1 MSSDQLIISRLT
13 SGIKKLNTIKIPKE
27 IINIAKNLIID
38 ISGVTFA
45 GSRTKS
51 ASLIYNLAEET
62 YLEGNCEI
70 IGMKKKLNP
79 AGAAFV
85 NGAFGHSLDFDDNC
99 YAGVVHGSSV
109 VFPAV
114 LACAQQNKLSGAQ
127 LLKSF
132 IIGLEIQFAVAKA
145 FSNDIYHKGWWTT
158 SVFGSV
164 GSTAGTA
171 SLLGLKTNKIY
182 HKGWWTTS
190 VFGSVGSTAGTAS
203 LLGLKTNKIKNALS
217 ISLSGVG
224 AVRAI
229 RGTNAKHYYCGKS
242 AENGI
247 LSSNI
252 AKKGATG
259 PNDVFEDRNGILK
272 ILNDNEFNYEFIK
285 NIGEDFSLLD
295 PGVDIKKYPVCYA
308 SHAAADG
315 INSILKSKK
324 IKIREISQVICTVP
338 PIIASNLTYNNPK
351 TVKEAQFSMQFSIAM
366 IIKFGSIKLN
376 FLDDQYISD
385 EDTKKLME
393 IIDMRVGELPNNIKK
408 SEIIC
413 PEWSNVKLFDKSGNC
428 YEKFVGAPIG
438 SAKKP
443 LDQVMLFNKFKS
455 CIEFSGISKSPDY
468 LYNKLI
474 NIEEIKNC
482 RKLF

>member
-27 IINIAKNLIID
+27 IIDIAKNLIID

-51 ASLIYNLAEET
+51 ASLIYSIAKET
-62 YLEGNCEI
+62 YLEGNCEV

-85 NGAFGHSLDFDDNC
+85 NGALGHSLDFDDNC

-114 LACAQQNKLSGAQ
+114 LACAQQYKLSGTE

-145 FSNDIYHKGWWTT
+145 FSND
-158 SVFGSV
+158 
-164 GSTAGTA
+164 
-171 SLLGLKTNKIY
+171 IY

-259 PNDVFEDRNGILK
+259 PNDVFEDRNGLLK
-272 ILNDNEFNYEFIK
+272 ILNDNKFNYELIK
-285 NIGEDFSLLD
+285 NIGDDFSLLH

-338 PIIASNLTYNNPK
+338 PIIASNLTYNNPT

-376 FLDDQYISD
+376 FLDDQYILD

-413 PEWSNVKLFDKSGNC
+413 PEWSNVKLVDKSGNC
-428 YEKFVGAPIG
+428 YEKFMGAPIG

-443 LDQVMLFNKFKS
+443 LDQAMLFNKFKS
-455 CIEFSGISKSPDY
+455 CIEFSGISQSPDY
-468 LYNKLI
+468 LYDKLI
-474 NIEEIKNC
+474 NIEEIRNC

>member
-27 IINIAKNLIID
+27 IVNIAKNLIID

-114 LACAQQNKLSGAQ
+114 LACAQQNKLSGTQ

-171 SLLGLKTNKIY
+171 SLLGLN
-182 HKGWWTTS
+182 
-190 VFGSVGSTAGTAS
+190 
-203 LLGLKTNKIKNALS
+203 TNKIKNALS

-272 ILNDNEFNYEFIK
+272 ILNDNEFNYELIK
-285 NIGEDFSLLD
+285 NIGDDFSLLD

-315 INSILKSKK
+315 INYILKSKK

-338 PIIASNLTYNNPK
+338 PIIASNLTYNNP
-351 TVKEAQFSMQFSIAM
+351 TSVKEAQFSMQFAISIV
-366 IIKFGSIKLN
+366 IKYGSIKLDY
-376 FLDDQYISD
+376 LDDEYLFD
-385 EDTKKLME
+385 ESIKKLMKKVVME
-393 IIDMRVGELPNNIKK
+393 VGCLPK
-408 SEIIC
+408 SSKQDDEVIC
-413 PEWSNVKLFDKSGNC
+413 PEWSNVKVFDKYGNS
-428 YEKFVGAPIG
+428 YEKFMGAPIG
-438 SAKKP
+438 SSQKP
-443 LDQVMLFNKFKS
+443 LTQKMLFEKFKS
-455 CIEFSGISKSPDY
+455 CIEFSKTSHSSEV
-468 LYNKLI
+468 LYDKLI
-474 NIEEIKNC
+474 NIEKIKNC
-482 RKLF
+482 RDLF